1 MADVIAYKYVKTR
14 KPHKC
19 FGCAREYPKGSILNR
34 EAVVDG
40 GTVFTAYMCSECE
53 DYLHSS
59 RDYRG
64 EEFGFGDLYESVM
77 EYRQTRQEKGR
88 M

>member
-1 MADVIAYKYVKTR
+1 MADVISHKYVKTR

-34 EAVVDG
+34 EAVEDD
-40 GTVFTAYMCSECE
+40 GTVFTAYMCPECE
-53 DYLHSS
+53 DYLNSG
-59 RDYRG
+59 DYSG
-64 EEFGFGDLYESVM
+64 DEFCFGQLYEAVI
-77 EYRQTRQEKGR
+77 EYRQIRKEKGR